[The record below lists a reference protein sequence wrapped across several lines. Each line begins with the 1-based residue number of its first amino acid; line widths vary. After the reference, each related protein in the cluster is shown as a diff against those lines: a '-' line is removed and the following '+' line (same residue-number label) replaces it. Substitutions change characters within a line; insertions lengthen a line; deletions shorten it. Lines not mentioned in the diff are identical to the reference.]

1 MNLFRQKIERVKNN
15 PKFTIPRDF
24 HFNPFSYLLL
34 GLFLVAGVLLQHQF
48 TGMPLATLIAIAG
61 SLLGQAVILTI
72 LPIWSVML
80 VLQIV
85 FWLILAAGMP
95 TELYPDLEPL
105 NSIPWILGGIGS
117 LGVFCACSTQLIA
130 HWDKVV
136 ILRFGK
142 FRKVHGPGL
151 FALLPLVDRIAAFVD
166 TRIRA
171 TDFSAEKTLTK
182 DTVPV
187 HVDAL
192 AFWMIWDAQKA
203 VLEVENYVEAVILS
217 AQTALRDSIGK
228 YDLATILS
236 EREALGKEIQ
246 AILDAKTNPWGI
258 TILSVEF
265 TDIIIPQELEDAM
278 SKQAQAERERQS
290 RVILGT
296 AEEEIA
302 DKFVA
307 AAEKYKASPTAM
319 QLRAMNMVYEGIR
332 QKGSLMIL
340 PSSALDGMNLGTV
353 MGAAAMNKT
362 IMDVSPQGETPK
374 NLSDAKVLKEENDG

>member
-1 MNLFRQKIERVKNN
+1 MNLFRQRIDRVKNN
-15 PKFTIPRDF
+15 PSITLSRDF

-34 GLFLVAGVLLQHQF
+34 GVFLIAGVLVQHFF
-48 TGMPLATLIAIAG
+48 TGMDLTTLVAIAG
-61 SLLGQAVILTI
+61 SLIGQAIILTL

-80 VLQIV
+80 IFQIL
-85 FWLILAAGMP
+85 FWLVLSADIMNEVYNLTA
-95 TELYPDLEPL
+95 L
-105 NSIPWILGGIGS
+105 NGIPWILGLFGTGGM
-117 LGVFCACSTQLIA
+117 LLACSTSLIS

-142 FRKVHGPGL
+142 FKKVHGPGL
-151 FALLPLVDRIAAFVD
+151 FMLMPLVDRIAAFVD

-203 VLEVENYVEAVILS
+203 VLEVENYIEAVILS

-236 EREALGKEIQ
+236 ERESLGKEIQ
-246 AILDAKTNPWGI
+246 EILDAKTNPWGI
-258 TILSVEF
+258 SIMSVEF

-290 RVILGT
+290 RVILGS

-307 AAEKYKASPTAM
+307 AANKYEASPTAM

-332 QKGSLMIL
+332 QNSSMMIL

-353 MGAAAMNKT
+353 MGAQALTNQKAANS
-362 IMDVSPQGETPK
+362 ISPKLPEGKP
-374 NLSDAKVLKEENDG
+374 EE